1 MGQTGVVSHQLEFI
15 GLRMK
20 ISLIVFMLTLSLM
33 SSNGRTL
40 TENIINGIKYKAA
53 KTVQLLD
60 VTKDT
65 AEDIIE
71 IKKNSLMD
79 ILAPI
84 NQILSIKTS
93 AFSNILGRASTA
105 LSSIVNIKRDIIKHK
120 VEEISDLLEAAVGTQ
135 CRTVEVEVMFLECTE
150 GSCRT
155 VF

>member
-135 CRTVEVEVMFLECTE
+135 CRTVEVEVMFFECTE
-150 GSCRT
+150 GS

>member
-120 VEEISDLLEAAVGTQ
+120 VEEISDLLAAAVGTQ

>member
-1 MGQTGVVSHQLEFI
+1 MSHQLEFL

-20 ISLIVFMLTLSLM
+20 ISLIVLMLTLSLM

-79 ILAPI
+79 LLAPI

-120 VEEISDLLEAAVGTQ
+120 VEEISDLLAVVGNQ
-135 CRTVEVEVMFLECTE
+135 CKTVEVEVILLECI
-150 GSCRT
+150 CYT

>member
-1 MGQTGVVSHQLEFI
+1 
-15 GLRMK
+15 MK
-20 ISLIVFMLTLSLM
+20 ISLIVLMLTLSLM

-79 ILAPI
+79 LLAPI

-120 VEEISDLLEAAVGTQ
+120 VEEISDLLAVVGNQ
-135 CRTVEVEVMFLECTE
+135 CKTVEVEVILLECI
-150 GSCRT
+150 CYT